1 MLRSYDNSGR
11 REQAEATRDRI
22 VSAGADLL
30 RESSVRDWRNVT
42 VRAVASRAGTSERT
56 IYRHFGS
63 EKGLRDAIM
72 ERNEREAGID
82 LTAVGVDDL
91 ADVAARVLRFV
102 SAYPPTPEPPLDPTL
117 HEADAR
123 RRAAL
128 LRAVAESAPHRSHE
142 EHLRAA
148 ATIDLI
154 WSIGSYERLLAGWQ
168 LDSDAAIDAVRW
180 GIELVVAELTA
191 PAEHGEGE
199 AHGGSAR

>member
-11 REQAEATRDRI
+11 REQAAATKDRI

-30 RESSVRDWRNVT
+30 RESSVRDWRSVT
-42 VRAVASRAGTSERT
+42 VRSVAERAGTSERT

-72 ERNEREAGID
+72 ERHERQAGID
-82 LTAVGVDDL
+82 LTTVGIDDL
-91 ADVAARVLRFV
+91 ADVAARVLAFV
-102 SAYPPTPEPPLDPTL
+102 SEYPPTPEPPLDPTL
-117 HEADAR
+117 HETDAR

-128 LRAVAESAPHRSHE
+128 LRAVAESAPGRTPD

-154 WSIGSYERLLAGWQ
+154 WSISAYERLLGGWQ
-168 LDSDAAIDAVRW
+168 LDSDAAIEAVRW
-180 GIELVVAELTA
+180 GIGLVVADMTTPPA
-191 PAEHGEGE
+191 PRDDQ
-199 AHGGSAR
+199 GGAQR